1 MARNVLSMRKKECR
15 SIVHRVALHVT
26 MAGVSAVLQIWGIG
40 MRFIVET
47 KEVGDKCNTC
57 TQAGRLI

>member
-1 MARNVLSMRKKECR
+1 MCCLCGRK
-15 SIVHRVALHVT
+15 SAGLVHRVALHVT

-57 TQAGRLI
+57 THIGRLI